1 MGTAKKLPAGAGC
14 LIELSIY
21 SYDVL
26 ALGDDDL
33 RALPLHL
40 RKANLAQL
48 LARRPDERGE
58 IGPDLF
64 RSGVFLAASGSD
76 SAD

>member
-1 MGTAKKLPAGAGC
+1 

-21 SYDVL
+21 SFDVL

-33 RALPLHL
+33 RALLLHL

-48 LARRPDERGE
+48 LARRPDERDE

-64 RSGVFLAASGSD
+64 RAAFQMGLEGLVSKHRERRYRGGRLKD
-76 SAD
+76 